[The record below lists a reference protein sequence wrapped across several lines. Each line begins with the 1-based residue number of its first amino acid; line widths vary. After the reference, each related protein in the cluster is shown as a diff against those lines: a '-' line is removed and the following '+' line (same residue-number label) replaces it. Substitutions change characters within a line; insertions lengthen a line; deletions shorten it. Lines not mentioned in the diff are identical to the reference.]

1 MKRLQAA
8 LNCLL
13 LATAT
18 ALATSAQAPS
28 AQPAQDVQRIM
39 VNVVYSHSGGVVR
52 LNGIPI
58 DSFGAGDYK
67 GSESGTLFIGNGL
80 TNYGID
86 GVNTITVEAKA
97 APGQPAASTELVVLG
112 AGADSAKE
120 LDELDH
126 PLFRKKIAGAGTIEF
141 KLALRNLPHRLFD
154 DATPW
159 SGDPQA
165 VLTAVRALYKAFAV
179 RDMKAI
185 GDAIRPAFE
194 STQDAKEPGSFDAMM
209 AHFEESLKGSKLAE
223 LPAQL
228 KVESFYDGR
237 IFRVTDANGLAPIRA
252 ASIKVDADGRPDEDL
267 ELGAFW
273 CNRNGV
279 WVPLGE

>member
-1 MKRLQAA
+1 MKRLPTA

-13 LATAT
+13 LATAP
-18 ALATSAQAPS
+18 ALVAGAQTPS
-28 AQPAQDVQRIM
+28 AQPAQDVQKVM
-39 VNVVYSHSGGVVR
+39 VNVVYTHSGGVVR

-58 DSFGAGDYK
+58 NSFGAGDYK
-67 GSESGTLFIGNGL
+67 GSESGTLFVGNGL

-97 APGQPAASTELVVLG
+97 AAGEPDASTELVVLA
-112 AGADSAKE
+112 AGADSGKA

-126 PLFRKKIAGAGTIEF
+126 PFFQKKIAGAGTIEF

-154 DATPW
+154 DAAPW
-159 SGDPQA
+159 HGDPQA
-165 VLTAVRALYKAFAV
+165 VLSAVRALHKAFAA

-209 AHFEESLKGSKLAE
+209 VHFGESLKGSKLAE

-237 IFRVTDANGLAPIRA
+237 LFRVTDVNGLAPIRA
-252 ASIKVDADGRPDEDL
+252 ASIKADADGRPDEEL

-279 WVPLGE
+279 WVPLGD